1 MNLQSIVRPS
11 VWQLSPYR
19 SARNEYTG
27 AKATAMLDANENPYE
42 WPYSRYPDP
51 VQSALKQRLAALRD
65 VRPEQILVGNGSD
78 EVIDLLMRLTCQPAT
93 DRILTLDPSYG
104 MYRVSAAI
112 NDVPLDVVKLNTDL
126 TVNTEAVLSAIDN
139 HKLILLCSPNNPD
152 GGIIPTATLEQILD
166 KAKGLVVV
174 DEAYI
179 DFANTDS
186 WISRLADYPQLV
198 VLQTF
203 SKSWAAAGIRVGMAY
218 ANEEVI
224 ALLHKIKPPYNVSAP
239 AQEAALEVLADF
251 DILQKQIEEI
261 KIQRDLLAT
270 ELQQLAIVKKVYP
283 SQANFLLVQFQDAA
297 AIYELLKS
305 QGIVVRDRST
315 HTHCAESLRIS
326 IGTPAQNQLLLNI
339 LKNSTQN

>member
-152 GGIIPTATLEQILD
+152 GG
-166 KAKGLVVV
+166 
-174 DEAYI
+174 
-179 DFANTDS
+179 
-186 WISRLADYPQLV
+186 
-198 VLQTF
+198 LQTF

-305 QGIVVRDRST
+305 QWTRHR
-315 HTHCAESLRIS
+315 
-326 IGTPAQNQLLLNI
+326 QLSRGRLLAI
-339 LKNSTQN
+339 PRTATTYP